1 MTRLASCALLVVLA
15 VAGWNRPALAQ
26 VPGGGGE
33 AVCEEVLG
41 GIVATQTGGVFP
53 VGPASCEYGSYADAS
68 IAVQPSV
75 LLSANADAEGVDE
88 TDRSGATAIVALQY
102 DFAVTGGSV
111 GDSVPVLVQSRL
123 STGVSESMDPN
134 NSNIASAS
142 INLFGISG
150 VGGAII
156 NNGPADSA
164 CSASPDNTDVGDCFG
179 GFDDELALTLTSGS
193 AERVFLQIIVSAS
206 STSGGSASASID
218 PFIFVDPSFANA
230 GDYTITVS
238 DGVAN
243 VSPVPE
249 PSAWALSLAAVG
261 GLGAVR
267 SRRRRQG
274 GRPSGVSGGR

>member
-1 MTRLASCALLVVLA
+1 MARLVCCALLA
-15 VAGWNRPALAQ
+15 VSAMAGSSRPALAQ

-33 AVCEEVLG
+33 AVCEYIVG
-41 GIVATQTGGVFP
+41 GVVVDQTGGVFP
-53 VGPASCEYGSYADAS
+53 VGPASCNIGSEIDAS
-68 IAVQPSV
+68 IAIQPSV
-75 LLSANADAEGVDE
+75 LLTALADTALVDPG
-88 TDRSGATAIVALQY
+88 DRSGTTAIVALQY
-102 DFAVTGGSV
+102 DFAVTGGIV
-111 GDSVPVLVQSRL
+111 GDPVPVLVRSRM

-134 NSNIASAS
+134 NSNTASAS

>member
-1 MTRLASCALLVVLA
+1 MARLVCCALLA
-15 VAGWNRPALAQ
+15 VSAMLGSSRPALAQ

-33 AVCEEVLG
+33 AVCEEIHG
-41 GIVATQTGGVFP
+41 GVVSEQTGGVFP
-53 VGPASCEYGSYADAS
+53 VGPASCSLGSEIDAS
-68 IAVQPSV
+68 IAIQPSV
-75 LLSANADAEGVDE
+75 LLEGLAYADLVDPG
-88 TDRSGATAIVALQY
+88 DRSGTTAIVALQY

-111 GDSVPVLVQSRL
+111 GDVVPVLVHSHL
-123 STGVSESMDPN
+123 STGVSASMDPN

-206 STSGGSASASID
+206 SNSAGNATASID

-243 VSPVPE
+243 APPVPE
-249 PSAWALSLAAVG
+249 PSAWALSLACLGA
-261 GLGAVR
+261 LGAVR
-267 SRRRRQG
+267 SRRRRA
-274 GRPSGVSGGR
+274 

>member
-1 MTRLASCALLVVLA
+1 MARLVCCALLA
-15 VAGWNRPALAQ
+15 VSAMAGSSRPALAQ

-33 AVCEEVLG
+33 AVCQLIQG
-41 GIVATQTGGVFP
+41 GIVSMQTGGVFP
-53 VGPASCEYGSYADAS
+53 VGPASCEIAPSAEAS
-68 IAVQPSV
+68 IAIQPSV
-75 LLSANADAEGVDE
+75 LLAADVD
-88 TDRSGATAIVALQY
+88 TQGLDIADRSGATAIVALQY

-111 GDSVPVLVQSRL
+111 GDPVPVLVQSRL
-123 STGVSESMDPN
+123 STGVSESMDPS
-134 NSNIASAS
+134 NSNAASAS

-156 NNGPADSA
+156 NNGPGDSA
-164 CSASPDNTDVGDCFG
+164 CSTSPDNTDVGDCFG

-206 STSGGSASASID
+206 SNSGGNATASID

-230 GDYTITVS
+230 GDYAITVS

-243 VSPVPE
+243 VPPVPE

-267 SRRRRQG
+267 SSRRRA
-274 GRPSGVSGGR
+274 